1 MFTSTVGGAKLPEPA
16 SDLAIAVA
24 IASACQGVPPPRSV
38 VAMGEI
44 GLAGEL
50 RRVRDLPQRVAEA
63 GRLGFATA
71 VVPGR
76 AGVAPPSGS
85 ADIRVLDAP
94 DVATALRA
102 LRLGRWGAPSQ
113 TGGATGRR
121 TDAQDRTVAGIDRS
135 DAAVHLRNTL
145 EAIAPGTDL
154 RDGLERILRG
164 RTGALIVLGSDRTVE
179 SISTGGFELDVE
191 FSATR
196 LRELA
201 KMDGA
206 IILDKDA
213 TRILRAAVHLMPD
226 HTIPSEESG
235 TRHRTAERVAKQT
248 DFPVI
253 SVSQSMQIIAAYVGA
268 TRHVLEDSGQ
278 ILSRANQALATLERY
293 KLRLDEVSS
302 TLSALE
308 IEDLVT
314 VRDVAVVAQRLEMV
328 TRIAREIE
336 DYVLELGTDGRLL
349 SLQLEELVTGVDAE
363 RELVVRDYLPPG
375 RKTRTPQ
382 ALLDRLES
390 LSLTEMVDVASVAR
404 ASLGAAEHLDGAV
417 APRVFRL
424 LAKVPR
430 LPSAVV
436 DRLVDHFGTLQKLL
450 SAGIDDLQ
458 VVEGVGELRARSVR
472 EGLSRLAES
481 SILERYV

>member
-1 MFTSTVGGAKLPEPA
+1 VPA
-16 SDLAIAVA
+16 N
-24 IASACQGVPPPRSV
+24 
-38 VAMGEI
+38 
-44 GLAGEL
+44 
-50 RRVRDLPQRVAEA
+50 
-63 GRLGFATA
+63 
-71 VVPGR
+71 
-76 AGVAPPSGS
+76 
-85 ADIRVLDAP
+85 
-94 DVATALRA
+94 
-102 LRLGRWGAPSQ
+102 
-113 TGGATGRR
+113 
-121 TDAQDRTVAGIDRS
+121 DRS
-135 DAAVHLRNTL
+135 DEILRMRATL
-145 EAIAPGTDL
+145 AAIAPGTPL

-164 RTGALIVLGSDRTVE
+164 RTGALIVLGHDRVVE
-179 SISTGGFELDVE
+179 SMSGGGFSLDVP
-191 FSATR
+191 FTATG

-206 IILDKDA
+206 IIVDRDLS
-213 TRILRAAVHLMPD
+213 RITRAAVHLMPD
-226 HTIPSEESG
+226 PSIPSEETG
-235 TRHRTAERVAKQT
+235 TRHRTADRVARQT
-248 DFPVI
+248 GIPVI
-253 SVSQSMQIIAAYVGA
+253 SVSQSMQIIAAYVGEM
-268 TRHVLEDSGQ
+268 RHVLEDSGQ

-349 SLQLEELVTGVDAE
+349 SLQLEELITGVDIE
-363 RELVVRDYLPPG
+363 RELVIRDYLPSG
-375 RKTRTPQ
+375 RKAKGADA
-382 ALLDRLES
+382 ALAHLES
-390 LSLTEMVDVASVAR
+390 LSPTELVDPASA
-404 ASLGAAEHLDGAV
+404 AKALSLGDHLDGAV
-417 APRVFRL
+417 APRGYRL

-430 LPSAVV
+430 LPGTVV

-458 VVEGVGELRARSVR
+458 AVDGVGELRARSVR